1 MTATETDLAALTRFA
16 APVPRYTSYPTANHF
31 SNSFPARLYEEWL
44 AAVPPEA
51 ALSLY
56 LHIPFCHTL
65 CWYCA
70 CHTRAVRRYEPVAE
84 YLVSLR
90 QEMARL
96 TDRVR
101 ARSVRHIHWGGG
113 SPNAANAQDIRRIG
127 EQLHGSFR
135 VEENAEHAVEIDP
148 RQLTEDQVAAF
159 ADVGVN
165 RISLGVQDFEP
176 IVQAAIGRKQGYA
189 ATARAVD
196 AFRAVG
202 VRSINMDLVYGL
214 PHQTTASAERTL
226 AQVLSLEPDRIAIF
240 GYAHMPQR
248 MKNQRL
254 IDAAVLPDP
263 ATRLVMSKALAA
275 RLGEAGYRQIGIDHF
290 AKPDDAMAAKPVQRN
305 FQGYT
310 TDPTDVLLGLG
321 ASAISRLPQGF
332 AQNVVPTADY
342 MRRVAESGSA
352 IARGIVL
359 SDDDRARA
367 FVIERL
373 MCDFAF
379 EAGAVLEQ
387 HGPRLAAPILAT
399 AKRLIA
405 EDRDGLVEMTDG
417 EFRITARGRP
427 FTRSICAAFDAY
439 LPASTALHSAAV

>member
-1 MTATETDLAALTRFA
+1 MAATETDMAALARFA

-31 SNSFPARLYEEWL
+31 SSAFPAGLYDDWL
-44 AAVPPEA
+44 AAVPSDA

-70 CHTRAVRRYEPVAE
+70 CHTRAIRRYEPVAA
-84 YLVSLR
+84 YLASLR
-90 QEMARL
+90 HEMARL
-96 TDRVR
+96 TDRTQ

-113 SPNAANAQDIRRIG
+113 SPNAASAEDILRIG
-127 EQLHGSFR
+127 AQLHACFN
-135 VEENAEHAVEIDP
+135 VEDGAEHAVEIDP
-148 RQLTEDQVAAF
+148 RQLTDDQVAAF
-159 ADVGVN
+159 AEVGVN

-176 IVQAAIGRKQGYA
+176 AVQAAIGREQSYA
-189 ATARAVD
+189 ATALAVE

-202 VRSINMDLVYGL
+202 VRSINLDLVYGL
-214 PHQTTASAERTL
+214 PHQTIASAERTL
-226 AQVLSLEPDRIAIF
+226 SQVLSLAPDRIAIF

-263 ATRLVMSKALAA
+263 AMRLVMSKVLAA

-290 AKPDDAMAAKPVQRN
+290 ARPDDAMAVKPIQRN

-342 MRRVAESGSA
+342 MRRIAKTGSA

-379 EAGAVLEQ
+379 DAAAVVEH
-387 HGPRLAAPILAT
+387 HGPRLAAPLLAT
-399 AKRLIA
+399 ASRVIA
-405 EDRDGLVEMTDG
+405 EDRDGLVEKTETG
-417 EFRITARGRP
+417 FRITARGRP
-427 FTRSICAAFDAY
+427 FTRSICAAFDPY